1 MGTYCDRHESDAMW
15 YSSIPFFFS
24 LKRYFLSPDKE
35 DKEQVVRQAQRIV
48 TNMLFKMGC
57 TGQTAHQ
64 LLFCA
69 DFLMGDTLKL
79 LTYVPE
85 KQDVE
90 PGNICS
96 LVALMYYV
104 EP

>member
-1 MGTYCDRHESDAMW
+1 
-15 YSSIPFFFS
+15 
-24 LKRYFLSPDKE
+24 
-35 DKEQVVRQAQRIV
+35 
-48 TNMLFKMGC
+48 MLFKMGC
-57 TGQTAHQ
+57 NGQTAHQ

-79 LTYVPE
+79 LTHMPD

-104 EP
+104 EPYVVLRPRLLSALAFRARVQY